1 MVIAFSA
8 EQLVQYVGLVWE
20 REVRGWR
27 QARESLTEPQ
37 MSSMSLAEKRV

>member
-20 REVRGWR
+20 RKVRGWR